1 MADVITQQQMQL
13 LPEYQER
20 YLKDLLANVY
30 RTEQI
35 PVLDEEG
42 NTIPVLDDEGNPVL
56 NDDGTPVLQMQ
67 SVPRGIAS
75 MSPLLGQP
83 QFDDDGNPIYRRD
96 QSGNLILDARGQPI
110 QEVKGGVPRPDVMP
124 LTPAQQQAIQLGI
137 QGIGAYAP
145 LMEEA
150 KGTYESG
157 VGTLEG
163 SLGRFDPRGQIV
175 YGYDGKPIMDVDP
188 ETGASTERRVGGY
201 KDFYDPFVE
210 QVIDTTEQDIQRQAT
225 QERARQAAR
234 AVGAGAFGGSRGEIA
249 EQEIQRA
256 ADDRKA
262 RTGAQLRSAAFTGA
276 QQQAQSA
283 FENQMKRG
291 QSGAQVFQGLGTA
304 QAGLGQLAQNL
315 GYQDVQNLMNVGG
328 IEQQQRQAEYD
339 VQRQSAIETAYEPFQ
354 RFSYM
359 GDIFRGVPSTQQS
372 LSIGSAPRQNV
383 LGSTIGT
390 AMGLGSY
397 QQQYGGGQSI
407 LGSMFNR

>member
-1 MADVITQQQMQL
+1 MDVIQQQGLTL
-13 LPEYQER
+13 LPAYQER

-30 RTEQI
+30 RTEQV
-35 PVLDEEG
+35 PELDEEG
-42 NTIPVLDDEGNPVL
+42 NPVLDAEGNPV
-56 NDDGTPVLQMQ
+56 MK

-124 LTPAQQQAIQLGI
+124 LTPAQQQAIKLGVE
-137 QGIGAYAP
+137 GIGAYAP

-157 VGTLEG
+157 VGALED

-188 ETGASTERRVGGY
+188 KTGASTERRVGGY

-262 RTGAQLRSAAFTGA
+262 RTGAQLRSQAFTGA

-315 GYQDVQNLMNVGG
+315 GYKDVQNLMNVGG

-383 LGSTIGT
+383 LGSTVGT
-390 AMGLGSY
+390 AMGLGAY